1 MEQEL
6 NIHIGICLKQK
17 RIEKNLTQTKVAKAL
32 NVTFQQIQKYEKG
45 LNGINS
51 ASLFALAKD
60 NKWDI
65 NLLYNGDPN
74 HMIASVPILKQD
86 MVVRKFREIRKGN
99 IRKERK
105 LQSFYSPIL
114 PQLERELAYEN
125 TYKEPVADPIK
136 KSA

>member
-6 NIHIGICLKQK
+6 NIHIGIRLKQK

-86 MVVRKFREIRKGN
+86 MVVRKFREIEGN
-99 IRKERK
+99 I
-105 LQSFYSPIL
+105 
-114 PQLERELAYEN
+114 
-125 TYKEPVADPIK
+125 
-136 KSA
+136 